1 VFDITKFNKIVFFT
15 GAGMSA
21 ESGVPTYRGKGG
33 IWDTYDWQSVASQRA
48 FIRDPESV
56 LQFHNY
62 RRSLVYDC
70 LPNAGH
76 GAIVNLEHEKSVHVI
91 TQNIDGLHQK
101 AGSQNVIELHGSLWR
116 LRCPSCGTKIDDLNK
131 RYKKIK
137 CRCDSWYRP
146 DITWFEDPLDTDI
159 FSKAERIIRNC
170 DLFIS
175 VGTSAV
181 VWPAAGL
188 PSYAFGNAYCID
200 INLEETTVTNRYDCF
215 ICDSASSALPNL
227 CHFA

>member
-1 VFDITKFNKIVFFT
+1 MFDITKFNKIVFFT

-76 GAIVNLEHEKSVHVI
+76 GAIVNLEHE
-91 TQNIDGLHQK
+91 NPCML
-101 AGSQNVIELHGSLWR
+101 
-116 LRCPSCGTKIDDLNK
+116 LRKILMD
-131 RYKKIK
+131 YIKK
-137 CRCDSWYRP
+137 
-146 DITWFEDPLDTDI
+146 
-159 FSKAERIIRNC
+159 
-170 DLFIS
+170 
-175 VGTSAV
+175 
-181 VWPAAGL
+181 PAHKMLSNYMGVYGDYAAPPAGL
-188 PSYAFGNAYCID
+188 RLMI
-200 INLEETTVTNRYDCF
+200 
-215 ICDSASSALPNL
+215 
-227 CHFA
+227 